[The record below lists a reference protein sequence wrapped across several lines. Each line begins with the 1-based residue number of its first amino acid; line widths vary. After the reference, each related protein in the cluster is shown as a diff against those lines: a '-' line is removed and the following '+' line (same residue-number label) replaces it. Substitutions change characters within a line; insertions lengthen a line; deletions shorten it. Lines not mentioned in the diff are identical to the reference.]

1 MTINQS
7 DNNTIHRMLL
17 VNQMLKG
24 NNHDTMHK
32 MIYSLFVNLGLDF
45 SSKAFAF
52 FDSAFLLYQ
61 MIAVK

>member
-1 MTINQS
+1 
-7 DNNTIHRMLL
+7 MLL

-45 SSKAFAF
+45 SRKEFAF